1 MSAADQIAY
10 QPPSSTSG
18 DASLRRAAGLLL
30 RAEELG
36 RQGCKA
42 EASQR
47 LREAARTLFAASAQG
62 ALVGLCRRVRLLEE
76 VDPERDRELAELAAG
91 LGAEAE
97 GDALRMRLATLQE
110 EKPEPASASAGSA
123 LHADDEEGEQG
134 DEDWDQALRGAAE
147 LRRSGRFDQAIDFLR
162 AASRRGSPGELHRE
176 WSFALLEQGDLSG
189 ALGHAQKWCHLR
201 PGSLGARLWLSQ
213 LLWKE
218 GRRREAWEARRQIE
232 GSLEGEHVA
241 SAAGR
246 LLEEEEALV
255 WGVAGPPWWWVEP
268 GQEGGAEPEVEA
280 DLCGEPLVWIDR
292 EDHFFRLPLTRILT
306 HAGFGVARSAG
317 YDDAVGLL
325 ERTHRVPA
333 ACLVHFEE
341 PAAQGIATLR
351 ELRRHPELRHVPVV
365 AITTL
370 ERRGIDLASLRELGV
385 VGVLDKRMIPEDVVD
400 RLHRILG
407 GDTQGRRFA
416 RAPAYFPVDL
426 EAEGVTTTE
435 YARNLSVGGL
445 GLVTSRR
452 VAANTDVKLRFRL
465 KREELDVEIA
475 GRVIYTRLARG
486 GGDFDLGLFFY
497 ALDPPVRAALE
508 REVAHRLAASARRGP
523 REASRHA

>member
-1 MSAADQIAY
+1 MSAADRIAC
-10 QPPSSTSG
+10 QPPSSISG
-18 DASLRRAAGLLL
+18 DSSLRRAARLLL

-47 LREAARTLFAASAQG
+47 LGEAARALFAASARD

-76 VDPERDRELAELAAG
+76 ADPERDRELAELASG

-97 GDALRMRLATLQE
+97 GDALRMRLATAE
-110 EKPEPASASAGSA
+110 EKPEPPSASARSA
-123 LHADDEEGEQG
+123 LHADDEGDEQG
-134 DEDWDQALRGAAE
+134 DEDWEQALRGAVA
-147 LRRSGRFDQAIDFLR
+147 LRRSGRSAQAIGLLR
-162 AASRRGSPGELHRE
+162 GASRKGSRGELHRE

-201 PGSLGARLWLSQ
+201 PGSVGARLWLSQ

-246 LLEEEEALV
+246 LLEQEEALV
-255 WGVAGPPWWWVEP
+255 WGVAGPPWWFVEADR
-268 GQEGGAEPEVEA
+268 EDGAEPEVDAE
-280 DLCGEPLVWIDR
+280 LSGEPLVWLDR

-306 HAGFGVARSAG
+306 NAGFGVARSAG
-317 YDDAVGLL
+317 YADAVSLL
-325 ERTHRVPA
+325 ERTRRVPA

-351 ELRRHPELRHVPVV
+351 ELRRHPGLRHVPIV

-370 ERRGIDLASLRELGV
+370 ERRGVDLASLRELGV

-400 RLHRILG
+400 RLQRILG
-407 GDTQGRRFA
+407 ADTQGRRFA

-426 EAEGVTTTE
+426 EAEGATTTE

-465 KREELDVEIA
+465 KREALDVEIA
-475 GRVIYTRLARG
+475 GRVIYSRVARG

-497 ALDPPVRAALE
+497 ALDAPVRAALE
-508 REVAHRLAASARRGP
+508 REVAHRLAASARRGA
-523 REASRHA
+523 REAPRHP